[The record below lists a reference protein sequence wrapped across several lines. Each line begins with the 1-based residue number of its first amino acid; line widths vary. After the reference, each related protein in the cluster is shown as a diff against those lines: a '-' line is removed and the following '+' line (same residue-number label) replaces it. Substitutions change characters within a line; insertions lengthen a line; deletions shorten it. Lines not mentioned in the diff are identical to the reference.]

1 MQGRTGFPVGGHS
14 MAALDLTVD
23 LKFATLKNPIIP
35 ASGTFGYGEEFEEF
49 YPLDQLGAFILK
61 GIYKKP
67 RLGNPPPRIFETPS
81 GLLNSIGLA
90 GPGAEQLK
98 DIIKRVHAMTSTPII
113 VNVCGE
119 EDEEYLEVAEMFDP
133 MPEVGMLE
141 LNISC
146 PNVREGGKCPA
157 QDVEHTFR
165 LVKLIRQ
172 NTRKP
177 LIVKL
182 SPNVIDV
189 AAVAVAAQEG
199 GADAISLV
207 NTFLGMAVDLKAR
220 KPVFKNIFAGLSGP
234 AIKPLALRLV
244 WLTAQSVDIP
254 VIGIGGIS
262 SGRDVLEYILV
273 GASAVQTGTVN
284 IVEPTATMR
293 ILDEIREGME
303 ELGISTLDEIRG
315 TLKI

>member
-1 MQGRTGFPVGGHS
+1 
-14 MAALDLTVD
+14 MAPIDLSID

-35 ASGTFGYGEEFEEF
+35 ASGTFGYGEEFQEF
-49 YPLDQLGAFILK
+49 FPLDQLGAFIMK
-61 GIYKKP
+61 GIYKNRRP
-67 RLGNPPPRIFETPS
+67 GNRPPRIFETPS

-90 GPGAEQLK
+90 GPGAEELK
-98 DIIKRVHAMTSTPII
+98 SIIRRVRKMTDTPII

-119 EDEEYLEVAEMFDP
+119 EDEEYLEVAEIFDA

-157 QDVEHTFR
+157 QDERHTFR

-172 NTRKP
+172 NTQKP

-182 SPNVIDV
+182 SPNVSDV
-189 AAVAVAAQEG
+189 PAVAVAAQEG
-199 GADAISLV
+199 GADAVSLV
-207 NTFLGMAVDLKAR
+207 NTFLGMAVDLKTR
-220 KPVFKNIFAGLSGP
+220 RPVFKNIFAGLSGP

-244 WLTAQSVDIP
+244 WLVAQSVDIP

-262 SGRDVLEYILV
+262 TGRDVLDYILV
-273 GASAVQTGTVN
+273 GASAVQTGTIN
-284 IVEPTATMR
+284 MVEPTATLR
-293 ILDEIREGME
+293 ILDEIRECMA
-303 ELGISTLDEIRG
+303 ELNISNLEQIKG
-315 TLKI
+315 ALEV